1 MVTTAMIRSLSVV
14 ISVLQENVRC
24 FIPHPS
30 NEGSGQHPASCGD
43 RVNTGL
49 FLPYPRKQRLR
60 RA

>member
-30 NEGSGQHPASCGD
+30 NEGSGQHPTSCGD

-49 FLPYPRKQRLR
+49 FLP
-60 RA
+60 